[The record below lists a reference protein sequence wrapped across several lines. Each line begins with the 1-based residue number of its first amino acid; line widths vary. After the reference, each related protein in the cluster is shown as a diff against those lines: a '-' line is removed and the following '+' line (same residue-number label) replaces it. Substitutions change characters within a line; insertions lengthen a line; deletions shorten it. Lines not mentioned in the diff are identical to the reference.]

1 MVIISQLVLDRGIYY
16 VQTHVLGLGINALGK
31 PSVDRVIHALCTHSV
46 NLVINELCTHSV
58 DRDTYALWLIL
69 DGDIYALCTHS
80 VDRDTY
86 ALWLTLDGDGP
97 RCSSVLSQ
105 SLLTGGGNAVLTV
118 CVLTSPVQCAEREP

>member
-46 NLVINELCTHSV
+46 N
-58 DRDTYALWLIL
+58 R
-69 DGDIYALCTHS
+69 DIYALCTHS